1 LVDESIGFA
10 EFVPAL
16 AGSQDDELA
25 AEIEEH
31 RWANLAG
38 ECALLFGIHV
48 LCPKLASSGS
58 PASISDTVG
67 LSDKSIARL
76 RCNTASP

>member
-1 LVDESIGFA
+1 MTSSPAARASLYLLVDERIGFA

-16 AGSQDDELA
+16 AVSQDDELA

-31 RWANLAG
+31 RWANLTG

-48 LCPKLASSGS
+48 LCPERDAAALED
-58 PASISDTVG
+58 IS
-67 LSDKSIARL
+67 
-76 RCNTASP
+76 N

>member
-38 ECALLFGIHV
+38 ECALLFWITCFV
-48 LCPKLASSGS
+48 PQARKLGQ
-58 PASISDTVG
+58 PG
-67 LSDKSIARL
+67 LDL
-76 RCNTASP
+76 